1 MQQHHNQNKDA
12 ALLYGSDGPDCYKG
26 KLQYDE
32 GKEQEGLELQPFL
45 EHNYQVYLSP
55 VVLLQVVGV
64 EQLVMNDAVEGEP
77 LLHMA
82 VNVGDEALRGLQLF
96 FPEEDIFRPPVF
108 VLEVV
113 FNQQPQTLLL
123 YI

>member
-1 MQQHHNQNKDA
+1 
-12 ALLYGSDGPDCYKG
+12 
-26 KLQYDE
+26 
-32 GKEQEGLELQPFL
+32 
-45 EHNYQVYLSP
+45 
-55 VVLLQVVGV
+55 
-64 EQLVMNDAVEGEP
+64 MNDAVEGEP